1 MNAAKHAAWLFIALF
16 ALACSGWYFA
26 SSSAPAIKLDN
37 HVLSIMP
44 DAVVSGLV
52 VRQFNNDGMLVN
64 LLETTKLRHIPEN
77 NTHYLTA
84 PHIIIKQ
91 NDQPGWNIRS
101 AKAKAIN
108 GGEQIDFIDDVIIH
122 HEKDQNNEE
131 TTITTDNLTYY
142 PKTKFAT
149 TLALV
154 NFAQPGSTVK
164 SQGMNAYL
172 ADKRIQLS
180 RVRATYEPRQHE
192 KS

>member
-1 MNAAKHAAWLFIALF
+1 MNAAKHAAWLFITLF

-26 SSSAPAIKLDN
+26 SSSSPTIKLDKQ
-37 HVLSIMP
+37 VLSIMP

-52 VRQFNNDGMLVN
+52 VRQFSKEGLLVN
-64 LLETTKLRHIPEN
+64 LLETPRLRHIPEN

-91 NDQPGWNIRS
+91 NDQPGWEIRS
-101 AKAKAIN
+101 AKAKSIN
-108 GGEQIDFIDDVIIH
+108 GGQQINFTDEVVIH
-122 HEKDQNNEE
+122 QDKSQHNEE
-131 TTITTDNLTYY
+131 TTITTSELTYY

-149 TLALV
+149 TQALV
-154 NFAQPGSTVK
+154 NFVQPGSIVK

-172 ADKRIQLS
+172 ADKRVQLS
-180 RVRATYEPRQHE
+180 RVRATYEPRHE